1 MGGTVIRRLLSG
13 TPANVHA
20 IGMAFTT
27 VSFVLAVSSV
37 GLYVSM
43 TGDTVNVPAGLYG
56 FSANRSHDGP
66 SYFILGREGSFAT
79 VYHTGDGW
87 ATSEAVIGPGFLL
100 NPHYE
105 LATISIEYPLLPV
118 MVDIYKRITPPSS
131 STPH

>member
-1 MGGTVIRRLLSG
+1 MVGTVIRRLFSG

-27 VSFVLAVSSV
+27 VSFVLAVLSV

-43 TGDTVNVPAGLYG
+43 TGDTVNVSAGLYG
-56 FSANRSHDGP
+56 FSANRIHDGP

-79 VYHTGDGW
+79 VYHTGGGW

-100 NPHYE
+100 NPRYE
-105 LATISIEYPLLPV
+105 PAVFAVEYPLLPV